1 MWTVRRS
8 PSRRGTPRYAHPH
21 CQAARGSLRKI
32 DRVYSSR
39 FGERSDGDWV
49 AQDPRGPEP
58 AAKREGKRKKK
69 PKPKPKPKDDA
80 PPKE

>member
-1 MWTVRRS
+1 M
-8 PSRRGTPRYAHPH
+8 
-21 CQAARGSLRKI
+21 RKI
-32 DRVYSSR
+32 DRVYTLQTSRFR
-39 FGERSDGDWV
+39 FGESSDGGWI